1 MSDLTRFEIIEVKV
15 AYLENAL
22 NDLSDVNLRLQRE
35 LDGMRERLLI
45 LTERL
50 ASVEAPSATG
60 ATAHEPPPH
69 Y

>member
-1 MSDLTRFEIIEVKV
+1 MTDPNRFEIIEVKV

-22 NDLSDVNLRLQRE
+22 NELGDAHLHLQRE
-35 LDGMRERLLI
+35 LAALRERLQY

-50 ASVEAPSATG
+50 ASHEPPSGAS

>member
-1 MSDLTRFEIIEVKV
+1 VSDLTRFEIIEVKV

-22 NDLSDVNLRLQRE
+22 NELSDVQLRLQRE
-35 LDGMRERLLI
+35 LDGMRERLQI

-50 ASVEAPSATG
+50 ASVEAPAAAS

>member
-22 NDLSDVNLRLQRE
+22 NELSDVNLRLQRE
-35 LDGMRERLLI
+35 LDSMRERLQI

-50 ASVEAPSATG
+50 ASVEAPSGAS

>member
-1 MSDLTRFEIIEVKV
+1 MSDQARFEIIEVKV
-15 AYLENAL
+15 AYLESAL

-35 LDGMRERLLI
+35 LAGLREQLQFLA
-45 LTERL
+45 ERL
-50 ASVEAPSATG
+50 ASFESPSGAS

>member
-1 MSDLTRFEIIEVKV
+1 MSDPARFELIEVKV

-22 NDLSDVNLRLQRE
+22 NELSDAQLRLQRD
-35 LDGMRERLLI
+35 LAGMRERLQYLS
-45 LTERL
+45 ERL
-50 ASVEAPSATG
+50 ASYEAPSGAS